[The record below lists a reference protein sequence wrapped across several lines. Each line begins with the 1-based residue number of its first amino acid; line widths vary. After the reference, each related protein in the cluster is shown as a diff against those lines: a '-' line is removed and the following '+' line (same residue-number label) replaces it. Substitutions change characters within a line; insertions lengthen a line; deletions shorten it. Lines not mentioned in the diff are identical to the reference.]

1 MSRISIKKFIGLVLL
16 SFNVH
21 AAESIGKAIS
31 LEGQVTLKRGTSAE
45 INIRPGDLVF
55 EGDRAI
61 TGQRSNARFLMKDD
75 SILDVKESTSFGFE
89 KLNGSTS
96 RRDAEFSLDFGR
108 IRASV
113 NKKINPGNNYKI
125 KTKATV
131 FAVRGTDFAVS
142 ADNSDNSKLTV
153 FEGRVKSKSGA
164 RYTNVKQG
172 FELESDGISFEKI
185 QLNSSQIES
194 VFQQSRTEDM
204 TFYQNLVVEDFRS
217 SRNFGAATIQT
228 MSKLVA
234 APNVEIP
241 KDSIKVPGV
250 NDLNASVVSPGV
262 LNYVITNVGVKI
274 Q

>member
-142 ADNSDNSKLTV
+142 ADNSDNSKL
-153 FEGRVKSKSGA
+153 
-164 RYTNVKQG
+164 KQG